1 MKKLISMLLA
11 VMLTAIL
18 SSPVYADTVAG
29 LEPGQA
35 MPDFTV
41 SLTDG
46 STATLSEVL
55 EEKDLVVL
63 NIFASWCGP
72 CEIEFPEMEKVW
84 ETKKDHMEIIAVSG
98 YPNDT
103 MEIIDEYKKS
113 HELTF
118 PMGLAGDALGFIE
131 LEAYPTTIFIDRN
144 GNVGLVKVGA
154 FVTREDFEEKVDLF
168 LSEDYDG
175 NPLKSE
181 KAINISSYLYL
192 WLMIGGLL
200 SLIGRWRMFRK
211 AGKPGWN
218 SLIPILNTYRE
229 FSICWNGWFGVIADL
244 CIVAGFIN
252 NLAGLPAVI
261 YYILLGVS
269 FLFSIL
275 EGFKLAGVFGKGK
288 VFGLL
293 LALPVAKDICRFIL
307 GVTKAEYRPVK

>member
-1 MKKLISMLLA
+1 MKKLIGMLLA
-11 VMLTAIL
+11 VVLTAIL
-18 SSPVYADTVAG
+18 SSPVYADAVAG

-55 EEKDLVVL
+55 EEKELVVL

-72 CEIEFPEMEKVW
+72 CEIEFPEMEKVR
-84 ETKKDHMEIIAVSG
+84 ETKKEQMEIIAVSG
-98 YPNDT
+98 DPDDT
-103 MEIIDEYKKS
+103 MEMIDEYKKS
-113 HELTF
+113 HELSF

-131 LEAYPTTIFIDRN
+131 LEAYPTTVFVDRN
-144 GNVGLVKVGA
+144 GNVGLVKIGA
-154 FVTREDFEEKVDLF
+154 FVSQEDFEEKVDLF
-168 LSEDYDG
+168 LSPDYDG
-175 NPLKSE
+175 KPLETE
-181 KAINISSYLYL
+181 KAVDYSLYFLL
-192 WLMIGGLL
+192 WIVLGGLL

-218 SLIPILNTYRE
+218 SLIPFLNTYRE
-229 FSICWNGWFGVIADL
+229 FSLCWNGWFGIIADL
-244 CIVAGFIN
+244 CIVAGVIN

-261 YYILLGVS
+261 YYVLVAVS
-269 FLFSIL
+269 LFFSIL

-293 LALPVAKDICRFIL
+293 LILPVFRDIGRFIL
-307 GVTKAEYRPVK
+307 GVTKAEYRPNK